1 MLYIICVVE
10 TSVNVMCGKSEVIP
24 FNAEATTTK
33 GAWGGLMNH
42 NIYATKKTVAQGML
56 DVALLTANASQLKY
70 LLQVGTQHEF
80 YHLML
85 VLISLSIALQIIV
98 GFMFLVLGTLNV
110 NLEKQQRA
118 ADILNNV
125 ATGAVFLI
133 TALNIIISSF
143 GMHHTDNIVFSP
155 IV

>member
-1 MLYIICVVE
+1 MASADA
-10 TSVNVMCGKSEVIP
+10 TASSNG
-24 FNAEATTTK
+24 EATTTK

-85 VLISLSIALQIIV
+85 VLISLSIALQILI
-98 GFMFLVLGTLNV
+98 GLVLMINSRYNV
-110 NLEKQQRA
+110 NKIAHQRG
-118 ADILNNV
+118 ADFLNNLLV
-125 ATGAVFLI
+125 WLIFGTTVSNVFIGA
-133 TALNIIISSF
+133 F
-143 GMHHTDNIVFSP
+143 GIDAGRPLSASASP
-155 IV
+155 SVKEA